1 MAEEVWA
8 VATMR
13 IKTYSELIQIPTF
26 EDRYAYLRL
35 GGRVGEETFGFERN
49 LNQSFYRSYEWRKV
63 RREVIARDAGC
74 DLAMPGFQIY
84 NNIIIHHIVPIT
96 IEDLEDG
103 TDLILDPNN
112 LVCVSEKTHNA
123 IHFGDKSLLPQ
134 TPIERR
140 PGDTCPWKR

>member
-1 MAEEVWA
+1 
-8 VATMR
+8 MR
-13 IKTYSELIQIPTF
+13 IKTYSEMIQIPTF

>member
-1 MAEEVWA
+1 M
-8 VATMR
+8 ATMR

-63 RREVIARDAGC
+63 RREVIARDSGC

>member
-1 MAEEVWA
+1 M
-8 VATMR
+8 ATMR
-13 IKTYSELIQIPTF
+13 NKTYSELIQIPTF

-103 TDLILDPNN
+103 TDLILNPNN

>member
-1 MAEEVWA
+1 M
-8 VATMR
+8 ATMR

-112 LVCVSEKTHNA
+112 LVCVSENTHNA

>member
-1 MAEEVWA
+1 M
-8 VATMR
+8 ATMR
-13 IKTYSELIQIPTF
+13 NKTYSELIQIPTF

>member
-1 MAEEVWA
+1 MAM
-8 VATMR
+8 MR
-13 IKTYSELIQIPTF
+13 IRTYSEMIQIPTF

>member
-1 MAEEVWA
+1 M
-8 VATMR
+8 ATMR
-13 IKTYSELIQIPTF
+13 IKTYSEMIQIPTF